1 MCADVKNSSSNTP
14 VANFEVVG
22 FGGGAGSGV
31 DVLTQAHAAL
41 GDVRAMAFSVCVG
54 ASYNSGT
61 NQICFSIPIYGQVCV
76 TSPIPI
82 PGSPSISA
90 CAQTCGG
97 TFLPTGVQV
106 SVYLNGSTT
115 PIYTGTPIGHC

>member
-1 MCADVKNSSSNTP
+1 MCADVQNSSSNSP
-14 VANFEVVG
+14 VPNFELVG
-22 FGGGAGSGV
+22 FGGGAGSTAHA
-31 DVLTQAHAAL
+31 LTQAHAAL

-54 ASYNSGT
+54 ASYNSAT
-61 NQICFSIPIYGQVCV
+61 NQICFSIPIYGQLCV

-90 CAQTCGG
+90 CAQTCGSII
-97 TFLPTGVQV
+97 PHGVQV

-115 PIYTGTPIGHC
+115 PIYSGTVIGYC